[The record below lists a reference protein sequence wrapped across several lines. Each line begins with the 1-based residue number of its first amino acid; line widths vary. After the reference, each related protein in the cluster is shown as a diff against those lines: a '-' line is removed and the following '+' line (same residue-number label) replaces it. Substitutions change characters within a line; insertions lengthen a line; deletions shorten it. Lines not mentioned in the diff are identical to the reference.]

1 MKTIMTWILY
11 GLSLCMLVYAV
22 ILCVPQSVI
31 PTTLS
36 TIHQIK
42 EVSIPYQFIVYGI
55 TSLLIVGYCIWVV
68 KKVNERKHVE
78 IVNTT
83 SYIDQVHV
91 SEYHMQVEEDC
102 ILIQGKVRNAKKV
115 SVAYVVVYIQFFN
128 RKGVM
133 IDADEYY
140 VVGREGLSSGSVC
153 DFSYRY
159 YKKLK
164 IVSCKVSTIRYKEVT
179 HNRKK
184 KVEVK
189 D

>member
-1 MKTIMTWILY
+1 MKTIMTWIL
-11 GLSLCMLVYAV
+11 SLCMIVYVV
-22 ILCVPQSVI
+22 ILCVPQYVI
-31 PTTLS
+31 PTAFS

-42 EVSIPYQFIVYGI
+42 EVSRPYQLIVYGM
-55 TSLLIVGYCIWVV
+55 TSIFIVGYCIWVI
-68 KKVNERKHVE
+68 KKVNERKQVE
-78 IVNTT
+78 VVNTT

-102 ILIQGKVRNAKKV
+102 ILIKGKIRNAKKV
-115 SVAYVVVYIQFFN
+115 SVAYVVVYIQFFD

-133 IDADEYY
+133 INADEYY
-140 VVGREGLSSGSVC
+140 VVGRDELSSGSVC

-164 IVSCKVSTIRYKEVT
+164 IVSCKVSVIRYKEVT
-179 HNRKK
+179 HKRKK

-189 D
+189 G

>member
-1 MKTIMTWILY
+1 MKTIMTWIL
-11 GLSLCMLVYAV
+11 SLCMIVYVV
-22 ILCVPQSVI
+22 ILCVPQYVI
-31 PTTLS
+31 PTAFS

-42 EVSIPYQFIVYGI
+42 EVSRPYQLIVYGM
-55 TSLLIVGYCIWVV
+55 TSIFIVGYCIWVI
-68 KKVNERKHVE
+68 K
-78 IVNTT
+78 
-83 SYIDQVHV
+83 IDQVHV

-102 ILIQGKVRNAKKV
+102 ILIKGKIRNAKKV
-115 SVAYVVVYIQFFN
+115 SVAYVVVYIQFFD

-133 IDADEYY
+133 INADEYY
-140 VVGREGLSSGSVC
+140 VVGRDELSSGSVC

-164 IVSCKVSTIRYKEVT
+164 IVSCKVSVIRYKEVT
-179 HNRKK
+179 HKRKK